1 MSGPGSAKPVAD
13 AEMDLPDARILEMYR
28 TAVIARTID
37 ERMGTLVRAGRF
49 PFTISGQGH
58 ECAQVAVVAPLR
70 PGFDWMLPYYRSLA
84 AVLSF
89 GVTAREVALAHYA
102 RAADPSSGGRQMPSH
117 HGHAG
122 HNILSVSSPVA
133 TQILHAAGIAL
144 AAKIRGTGQVAMV
157 FMGDGST
164 NQGDVHEGLNFAA
177 IHHLPM
183 ILVVENNGL
192 AISVPSEKELAVPDV
207 AARASG
213 YGIPGVVVDGTDVR
227 GAYRAARHAVE
238 RARAGDGPTLIEA
251 KVLRL
256 SSHTS
261 DDQETRYR
269 GADAIAAEHARDP
282 LPIFRASLRAEGIL
296 TPEEDARIRVEAR
309 EIVEDATDF
318 AEAAPD
324 PDVASATTHVYA
336 DPEPGVG
343 LPPVA
348 GA

>member
-1 MSGPGSAKPVAD
+1 
-13 AEMDLPDARILEMYR
+13 MDQLSDARILEMYR
-28 TAVIARTID
+28 TAVVARTFD

-58 ECAQVAVVAPLR
+58 ECAQVAIVAALR
-70 PGFDWMLPYYRSLA
+70 PGFDWLLPYYRSLA

-102 RAADPSSGGRQMPSH
+102 RAADPASGGRQMPSH
-117 HGHAG
+117 HGHADRQ
-122 HNILSVSSPVA
+122 IVSVSSPVA

-144 AAKIRGTGQVAMV
+144 AAKVRGTGQVAMV

-177 IHHLPM
+177 IHRLPM

-192 AISVPSEKELAVPDV
+192 AISVSSDKELALPDV

-213 YGIPGVVVDGTDVR
+213 YGIPGVIVGGTDVR
-227 GAYRAARHAVE
+227 GAYRASSEAVE

-256 SSHTS
+256 TSHTS

-269 GADAIAAEHARDP
+269 PAAEIAAEHARDP
-282 LPIFRASLRAEGIL
+282 LPIFRAALLADGIL
-296 TPEEDARIRVEAR
+296 TAEDDARFRTEAR
-309 EIVEDATDF
+309 QIVEDATDF
-318 AEAAPD
+318 AESAADPD
-324 PDVASATTHVYA
+324 PSTATAHVYA
-336 DPEPGVG
+336 ETAGDPAEDP
-343 LPPVA
+343 A
-348 GA
+348 RDAR

>member
-1 MSGPGSAKPVAD
+1 MSGPGAAS
-13 AEMDLPDARILEMYR
+13 DLTDARILEMYR
-28 TAVIARTID
+28 TAVVARTID

-58 ECAQVAVVAPLR
+58 ECAQVAIVGALT
-70 PGFDWMLPYYRSLA
+70 PGFDWLLPYYRSLA

-102 RAADPSSGGRQMPSH
+102 RAADPASGGRQMPGH

-122 HNILSVSSPVA
+122 RNILSVSSPVA

-144 AAKIRGTGQVAMV
+144 AAKLRGTGQVAMT
-157 FMGDGST
+157 FMGDGSS

-177 IHHLPM
+177 IHRLPM
-183 ILVVENNGL
+183 ILVIENNGL
-192 AISVPSEKELAVPDV
+192 AISVPSEKGLAVPDV

-213 YGIPGVVVDGTDVR
+213 YGIPGVVVGGTDVR
-227 GAYRAARHAVE
+227 GAYRAAREAVD
-238 RARAGDGPTLIEA
+238 RARAGAGPTLIEA

-256 SSHTS
+256 TSHTS

-269 GADAIAAEHARDP
+269 PAGVIAAEHARDP
-282 LPIFRASLRAEGIL
+282 LPIFRAALRADGIL
-296 TPEEDARIRVEAR
+296 TPEEDARIRTEAR

-324 PDVASATTHVYA
+324 PDPSTAMSHVYA
-336 DPEPGVG
+336 EPPAEVRPGPEG
-343 LPPVA
+343 